1 MRPLA
6 AASLVALAALARAD
20 RVPGSPFPVVSA
32 AGLNASTALLLLDPS
47 GLSPDDALTLASL
60 QGVLSRGAPT
70 LYRAAPGSDYD
81 LWRRELSLVWS
92 VAFDTSLGGDVW
104 AAVARF
110 ARNVSG
116 YVVANLTDGSVNA
129 AVALA
134 AVNGSLVV
142 TAANAARAAAAGLAL
157 VADATGRQLPWV
169 LATLGT
175 GAFSDRV
182 TLIQS
187 PAKTGMS
194 DFAIAARA
202 LPWWVADANASSGPA
217 PAVWAAL
224 SPPFAALGWGP
235 DEFGTVWAA
244 SFAGGG
250 VVASDWATNLDVLS
264 SFDVPAFPPLPP
276 PPPPPAPPAARHTC
290 AFLLS
295 DGDNVQWMLGGFAT
309 GAPYWGSPDR
319 GAVPM
324 GWTVSAALADLAP
337 AALHYLHRTA
347 TPQDDLVM
355 ALSGAAY
362 LYTDVAE
369 AGGHLAGSAALALAY
384 ARKAGMSTANVMTGG
399 AALSPDAVDA
409 MLPVGGPLRA
419 LFHYQYSDYSGD
431 HGAISFSRAAG
442 LPVIGARFM
451 LWGDGTQG
459 ADFKNVGQA
468 ALALALASRDPTSAA
483 GYSLVVVHAW
493 SHNVT
498 DARSVVELVDKLAPG
513 GVDFVTPAQLAQR
526 VAANVK
532 RQA

>member
-1 MRPLA
+1 MRVA
-6 AASLVALAALARAD
+6 AAACAALAACAAAE
-20 RVPGSPFPVVSA
+20 RVPGSPFPVVAS
-32 AGLNASTALLLLDPS
+32 AGLNATTALFLVDPS
-47 GLSPDDALTLASL
+47 GLSPSDALTLASL
-60 QGVLSRGAPT
+60 QGVLSRTAPT

-81 LWRRELSLVWS
+81 LWRRELTLVWGVS
-92 VAFDTSLGGDVW
+92 FDTSLTLWG
-104 AAVARF
+104 AVAHF

-134 AVNGSLVV
+134 SVNGSLVV
-142 TAANAARAAAAGLAL
+142 TADNAARAAAAGLAL
-157 VADATGRQLPWV
+157 VADATGRDLPWV

-175 GAFSDRV
+175 AAFSDRV
-182 TLIQS
+182 TLIQDPS
-187 PAKTGMS
+187 KTGMS
-194 DFAIAARA
+194 DWAIAARA
-202 LPWWVADANASSGPA
+202 LPWWVPNANATAGPA

-224 SPPFAALGWGP
+224 TPPFAALGWGP

-244 SFAGGG
+244 SYAGGG

-264 SFDVPAFPPLPP
+264 SFDLPAFAPPP
-276 PPPPPAPPAARHTC
+276 PPPPPASPPPPRHTC
-290 AFLLS
+290 AFLMS

-324 GWTVSAALADLAP
+324 GWTVSTALADLAP
-337 AALHYLHRTA
+337 AALHYLRRTA
-347 TPQDDLVM
+347 TPLDDLVV
-355 ALSGAAY
+355 ALSGSAY
-362 LYTDVAE
+362 LYTDVAQ
-369 AGGHLAGSAALALAY
+369 AGGHLPGSTALSLAY
-384 ARKAGMSTANVMTGG
+384 ARKAGMRTATVMSAGG

-409 MLPVGGPLRA
+409 MLPVGGPLDA
-419 LFHYQYSDYSGD
+419 LFHYQYSDYAGD

-468 ALALALASRDPTSAA
+468 ALTLSLASRDPTSVD

-498 DARSVVELVDKLAPG
+498 DARAVMQLVDTLAPG
-513 GVDFVTPAQLAQR
+513 GVDFVTPTELAAR
-526 VAANVK
+526 VAANV
-532 RQA
+532 RR